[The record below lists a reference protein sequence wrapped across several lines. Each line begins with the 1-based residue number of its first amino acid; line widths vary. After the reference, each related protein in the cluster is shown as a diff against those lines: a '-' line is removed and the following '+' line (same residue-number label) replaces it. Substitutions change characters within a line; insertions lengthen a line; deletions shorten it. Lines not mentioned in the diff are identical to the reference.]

1 MNMTFYIEKIIL
13 WLKNGDQRTLEFKN
27 DKVNV
32 ITGNSKTGKTAV
44 LEIIDYCLCGSESNI
59 SYEHIGEN
67 VLWYGLYF
75 HINGKAYTIARG
87 EFENET
93 KLSTD
98 YYFSPVG
105 EIPKLPW
112 STIGESQLKE
122 IIEQEFSINTKV
134 TFGYGGKTI
143 KQNSKISYRY
153 FMLFNTLSGDV
164 IDHSKNYFDKMDLSR
179 YREALPRI
187 FDLALGITTIENLM
201 IQDNIAIVER
211 DIQKLKKDKNLLEKE
226 IENRTTSLKII
237 IKKAKEAKIISPNL
251 IELDECVREFKNILE
266 TGNLSLVEVK
276 ENKEIEE
283 LKQKKQK
290 MEIQLIKLGRF
301 KNRYATYKKSLGAE
315 EAALKPIKYINST
328 FSENISND
336 EYRQFLNVLEF
347 ELANIKKAIKDK
359 MPFEYGVDDKIEGL
373 EKELNNIKEKLKLV
387 PDVDDT
393 VKNDKERLISIGE
406 IKTEFLRLINQ
417 EASPDTV
424 DESIIAK
431 EKDLSEL
438 KDVYNSPEESKATMI
453 DALND
458 YVQTYI
464 KVAES
469 ALDEYGTY
477 LATFDYSKKVLKLR
491 KSKATTTANITSS
504 SDHLFMHLCLF
515 LGMHQ
520 LIINNQAPYILPF
533 LIIDQPSRPYFN
545 NSTFDYNKS
554 KESLSKKD
562 DWNKVKEIFKLMDT
576 YFENILNDKQHFQII
591 LLEHV
596 STDAWEECSNIHL
609 VEIFDGTNNALIPPV
624 KNGESNNQSLKI
636 EDK

>member
-59 SYEHIGEN
+59 SYENIGEN

-75 HINGKAYTIARG
+75 HINGKLFTIARG
-87 EFENET
+87 EFKNET
-93 KLSTD
+93 TLSTD
-98 YYFSPVG
+98 YYLSSVG
-105 EIPKLPW
+105 EIPDLPW
-112 STIGESQLKE
+112 STIGQSQLKE
-122 IIEQEFSINTKV
+122 IIEQEFSINSKV

-143 KQNSKISYRY
+143 KQSSKISFRY

-201 IQDNIAIVER
+201 IQDKITTVER
-211 DIQKLKKDKNLLEKE
+211 DIQKLEKDKNLLEKE
-226 IENRTTSLKII
+226 IENRTKSLWII
-237 IKKAKEAKIISPNL
+237 MKKAMEAKIISPNF
-251 IELDECVREFKNILE
+251 IELDECVKEFKNILE

-276 ENKEIEE
+276 ENRKVAE
-283 LKQKKQK
+283 LKQKKQEI
-290 MEIQLIKLGRF
+290 EIQLTKFKRF
-301 KNRYATYKKSLGAE
+301 KNRYAAYKKSLGAE
-315 EAALKPIKYINST
+315 EAALKPIKYINDT

-347 ELANIKKAIKDK
+347 ELGNIKKAIKDK
-359 MPFEYGVDDKIEGL
+359 MPFEYGIDDKIEGL
-373 EKELNNIKEKLKLV
+373 EKELNIIKEKLKLV
-387 PDVDDT
+387 PDIDDI
-393 VKNDKERLISIGE
+393 VKNDKERLISLGE
-406 IKTEFLRLINQ
+406 IKTEFLCLINQ
-417 EASPDTV
+417 KATPDTI
-424 DESIIAK
+424 EISIKNK
-431 EKDLSEL
+431 EKELLEL
-438 KDVYNSPEESKATMI
+438 KDVYNCPEESKSIMI

-477 LATFDYSKKVLKLR
+477 LATFDYGKKVLKLR
-491 KSKATTTANITSS
+491 KSRATTTANITSS

-520 LIINNQAPYILPF
+520 LIMNNQVPYILPL

-545 NSTFDYNKS
+545 NSTFDFDKS

-562 DWNKVKEIFKLMDT
+562 DWNKVKEIFNLMDT
-576 YFENILNDKQHFQII
+576 YFDNILNEKQHFQII

-596 STDAWEECSNIHL
+596 SIDAWEECEHIHL
-609 VEIFDGTNNALIPPV
+609 VEIFDGINSALIPP
-624 KNGESNNQSLKI
+624 KAK
-636 EDK
+636 

>member
-59 SYEHIGEN
+59 SHEHIGEN

-87 EFENET
+87 KFENET

-98 YYFSPVG
+98 YYFSSVG

-201 IQDNIAIVER
+201 IQDKIANVER
-211 DIQKLKKDKNLLEKE
+211 DIQKLEKDKNLLEKE

-290 MEIQLIKLGRF
+290 LEIQLTKLGRF
-301 KNRYATYKKSLGAE
+301 KNRYATYKKSLGGE

-359 MPFEYGVDDKIEGL
+359 MPFEYGVDDKIEEL

-393 VKNDKERLISIGE
+393 VKNDKERLISLGE

-417 EASPDTV
+417 EVSPDTV

-431 EKDLSEL
+431 EKDFSEL

-464 KVAES
+464 KVAKS

-520 LIINNQAPYILPF
+520 LIINNQVPYILPF
-533 LIIDQPSRPYFN
+533 LIIDQPS
-545 NSTFDYNKS
+545 
-554 KESLSKKD
+554 
-562 DWNKVKEIFKLMDT
+562 
-576 YFENILNDKQHFQII
+576 
-591 LLEHV
+591 
-596 STDAWEECSNIHL
+596 
-609 VEIFDGTNNALIPPV
+609 
-624 KNGESNNQSLKI
+624 
-636 EDK
+636 

>member
-1 MNMTFYIEKIIL
+1 MNMTFYIIKIIL
-13 WLKNGDQRTLEFKN
+13 WLKNGDQRVLEFEK

-67 VLWYGLYF
+67 VFWYGLNF
-75 HINGKAYTIARG
+75 HINGKLYTIARG
-87 EFENET
+87 EFKNET
-93 KLSTD
+93 NLSSD

-105 EIPKLPW
+105 EIPDLPW

-201 IQDNIAIVER
+201 IQDKISNVER
-211 DIQKLKKDKNLLEKE
+211 DIQKLEKDKDSLEKQ
-226 IENRTTSLKII
+226 IENRTTSLSII

-251 IELDECVREFKNILE
+251 MEFDECLSELKNTLV
-266 TGNLSLVEVK
+266 TGNLSLVEFK

-283 LKQKKQK
+283 LKLKKQK
-290 MEIQLIKLGRF
+290 VEIQLTKLRRF

-315 EAALKPIKYINST
+315 EAALKPIKYINSM
-328 FSENISND
+328 FSDNITND
-336 EYRQFLNVLEF
+336 EYRQFLNMLEF
-347 ELANIKKAIKDK
+347 ELGNIKKAIKDK

-373 EKELNNIKEKLKLV
+373 EKELSSIRKQLELMPN
-387 PDVDDT
+387 VDDT

-406 IKTEFLRLINQ
+406 MKAEFINIINQ
-417 EASPDTV
+417 EYSPDIV
-424 DESIIAK
+424 DESIKAK
-431 EKDLSEL
+431 EKELLEL
-438 KDVYNSPEESKATMI
+438 KDVYISPEESKATMI

-520 LIINNQAPYILPF
+520 LIINNQVPYILPF
-533 LIIDQPSRPYFN
+533 LIVDQPSRPYFN

-576 YFENILNDKQHFQII
+576 YFDNILSDKQHFQII

-596 STDAWEECSNIHL
+596 STDAWEECNNIHL
-609 VEIFDGTNNALIPPV
+609 VEIFDGTNNALIPP
-624 KNGESNNQSLKI
+624 KNI
-636 EDK
+636 

>member
-1 MNMTFYIEKIIL
+1 MNMTFYIKKIIL

-87 EFENET
+87 EFKNET
-93 KLSTD
+93 NLSTD

-105 EIPKLPW
+105 EIPNLPW

-201 IQDNIAIVER
+201 IQDKIAIVER
-211 DIQKLKKDKNLLEKE
+211 DIQKLEKDKNLLEKE

-276 ENKEIEE
+276 ENKENEE

-290 MEIQLIKLGRF
+290 IEIQLTKLGRF

-387 PDVDDT
+387 PDIDDT

-520 LIINNQAPYILPF
+520 LIINNQVPYILPF

-609 VEIFDGTNNALIPPV
+609 VEIFDGTNNALIPPT
-624 KNGESNNQSLKI
+624 KNEESNNQLPKL

>member
-1 MNMTFYIEKIIL
+1 MNMTFYIEEIIL
-13 WLKNGDQRTLEFKN
+13 WLKNGDTRVLKFEN

-32 ITGNSKTGKTAV
+32 ITGNSKSGKTAV
-44 LEIIDYCLCGSESNI
+44 LEIIDYCLCGSDSNI

-67 VLWYGLYF
+67 VLWYGLNFY
-75 HINGKAYTIARG
+75 INGKLYTIARG
-87 EFENET
+87 EFKNET
-93 KLSTD
+93 NLSTD

-105 EIPKLPW
+105 EIPDLPW
-112 STIGESQLKE
+112 ATVGESQLKE
-122 IIEQEFSINTKV
+122 IIEQEFSINSKV

-164 IDHSKNYFDKMDLSR
+164 IDHSKNYFDKMDISR

-201 IQDNIAIVER
+201 IQDKIASIER
-211 DIQKLKKDKNLLEKE
+211 DIQKLEKDKKLLEKE
-226 IENRTTSLKII
+226 IENRITSLNII
-237 IKKAKEAKIISPNL
+237 IKKAKELKIISPNL
-251 IELDECVREFKNILE
+251 VEFNQCVGEIKNILE

-283 LKQKKQK
+283 LKQKKQRV
-290 MEIQLIKLGRF
+290 EIQLTKLRRF
-301 KNRYATYKKSLGAE
+301 KNRYAAYKKSLGAE
-315 EAALKPIKYINST
+315 EAALKPIKYINSI
-328 FSENISND
+328 FSNNISND

-347 ELANIKKAIKDK
+347 ELGNIKKAIKDK

-373 EKELNNIKEKLKLV
+373 ERELSSIKENLKV
-387 PDVDDT
+387 MPDIDDT

-406 IKTEFLRLINQ
+406 IKTEFLKIINQ
-417 EASPDTV
+417 EHSPDAV
-424 DESIIAK
+424 DESIKAK
-431 EKDLSEL
+431 EKELSEI
-438 KDVYNSPEESKATMI
+438 KDVYSSPEESKLTII

-469 ALDEYGTY
+469 ALDEYGAY
-477 LATFDYSKKVLKLR
+477 LATFDYNKKVLKLR

-520 LIINNQAPYILPF
+520 LIMNNKVPYIMPF

-576 YFENILNDKQHFQII
+576 FFENIFDDNKHFQII

-596 STDAWEECSNIHL
+596 STDAWEECNNIHL
-609 VEIFDGTNNALIPPV
+609 VEIFDGINNALIPPT
-624 KNGESNNQSLKI
+624 KNSQSNN
-636 EDK
+636 